1 MHQAEPSLRETLSTL
16 AKTLPRDQSILE
28 LQRVLTSLGAARDLG
43 GVPAAEIPA
52 VFARA
57 VTARVDEI
65 LKSGNPSIKEMRSLL
80 ELVDQYAASLPSL
93 TDKPWA
99 AALMRLYQAN
109 RAAAILDSDSLAMT
123 PDGELAGRVQLSDG
137 RCVPFKGD
145 TLIEK

>member
-1 MHQAEPSLRETLSTL
+1 MS
-16 AKTLPRDQSILE
+16 
-28 LQRVLTSLGAARDLG
+28 RDLG
-43 GVPAAEIPA
+43 FLPAAEIPA

-109 RAAAILDSDSLAMT
+109 RDVAILDSDSLAMT
-123 PDGELAGRVQLSDG
+123 PDGELVGRVQLSDG
-137 RCVPFKGD
+137 RWVPFKGD
-145 TLIEK
+145 TLIKMIGGEERLLQNSN